1 MAKWIK
7 ASGEVVEVQPAAAL
21 KPNLKGKP
29 KRPKFNLEELQKY
42 VGGYIERVQ
51 IAPNTDMICNEEGKL
66 KGLPVNHAATL
77 LVHMTQI
84 IVGDVL
90 VVERGEW

>member
-1 MAKWIK
+1 
-7 ASGEVVEVQPAAAL
+7 
-21 KPNLKGKP
+21 
-29 KRPKFNLEELQKY
+29 
-42 VGGYIERVQ
+42 
-51 IAPNTDMICNEEGKL
+51 MICNEEGKL